1 MPEYY
6 TASHDGTRLA
16 FTPAPGGDAG
26 SAPPAGYRSVWRM
39 GDAENLWCEACR
51 PTQGPGGLVFVRDF
65 DETLM
70 VVHAPTHLAFVETL
84 GHFARLV
91 TYGRYAADIHEYDD
105 ED

>member
-6 TASHDGTRLA
+6 TARHDGIRLT
-16 FTPAPGGDAG
+16 FTPATGGDVGDWAD
-26 SAPPAGYRSVWRM
+26 YRSVWRM
-39 GDAENLWCEACR
+39 GDAENLWCEAR
-51 PTQGPGGLVFVRDF
+51 RAPRDPGGVVIVRDF
-65 DETLM
+65 DEELV

-91 TYGRYAADIHEYDD
+91 TYGRYAADIYEHD